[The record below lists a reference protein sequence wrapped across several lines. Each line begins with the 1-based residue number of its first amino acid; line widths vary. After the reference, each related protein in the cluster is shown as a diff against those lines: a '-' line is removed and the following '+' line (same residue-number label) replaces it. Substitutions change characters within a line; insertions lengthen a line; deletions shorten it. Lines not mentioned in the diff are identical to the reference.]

1 MAKLLFYMYVF
12 TEMHQISNFNYHLNI
27 YTEVL
32 QYTDIFEILHAYVY
46 LHKLGPRSRKLKKK
60 KAPDEKRPR
69 TAFTTDQLQRLK
81 SEFEENRYLTEKRRL
96 ELSEELKLSESQI
109 KIWFQNKRAKIKKS
123 TGGNN
128 TLALKLMSQGLYN
141 HSTVTVSDEGE
152 S

>member
-1 MAKLLFYMYVF
+1 MFLRKCIKLV
-12 TEMHQISNFNYHLNI
+12 
-27 YTEVL
+27 
-32 QYTDIFEILHAYVY
+32 ILIIIKY
-46 LHKLGPRSRKLKKK
+46 LHRSITIHRHFWNITSICLFAKLGPRSRKLKKK